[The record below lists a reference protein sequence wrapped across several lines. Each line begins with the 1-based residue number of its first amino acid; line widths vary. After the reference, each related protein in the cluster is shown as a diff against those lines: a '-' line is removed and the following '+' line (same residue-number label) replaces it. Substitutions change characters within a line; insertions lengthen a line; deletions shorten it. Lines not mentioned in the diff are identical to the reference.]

1 MHADAKEVFVFLP
14 VFPAEMKFALL
25 PDITEARMSPVGQ
38 FDGDA
43 QKALDVGTASGK
55 AKDAVLMQS
64 FWFIPPENAR
74 FRATVHHF

>member
-43 QKALDVGTASGK
+43 QMGVADYCFGYEK
-55 AKDAVLMQS
+55 
-64 FWFIPPENAR
+64 
-74 FRATVHHF
+74 